1 MKKAQYQFIPARA
14 KPHKISFYSAEGKRT
29 AKFFESQ
36 FDALAFQAKI
46 NENENELNL
55 PDNLDFPISERIIFA
70 QIKTECQRQNAT
82 LADAL
87 ACLKEYLPKF
97 KHTDVVGRPWQ
108 AATEAY
114 FVDLQRRGARAAS
127 VRFYKSQ
134 VGLFERRENPR
145 DIAEITTEHAERY
158 LAGISSPEH
167 AKRALRA
174 FYSYCIAQKWIAVN
188 PFARAKTPRKLKEHK
203 NADILTVK
211 QARQF
216 LEALPAQWQ
225 PVAAIMAFAGVRPAE
240 IISIDGSPILK
251 IADVDFSARKITIRA
266 DGSKICLFVKIFA
279 FLKASKSTAQTFT
292 RFVVFP

>member
-1 MKKAQYQFIPARA
+1 MDCGQ
-14 KPHKISFYSAEGKRT
+14 
-29 AKFFESQ
+29 
-36 FDALAFQAKI
+36 
-46 NENENELNL
+46 
-55 PDNLDFPISERIIFA
+55 
-70 QIKTECQRQNAT
+70 
-82 LADAL
+82 
-87 ACLKEYLPKF
+87 
-97 KHTDVVGRPWQ
+97 
-108 AATEAY
+108 
-114 FVDLQRRGARAAS
+114 S
-127 VRFYKSQ
+127 VR
-134 VGLFERRENPR
+134 PR
-145 DIAEITTEHAERY
+145 
-158 LAGISSPEH
+158 
-167 AKRALRA
+167 
-174 FYSYCIAQKWIAVN
+174 
-188 PFARAKTPRKLKEHK
+188 K